1 MLVFGTSLL
10 AYFPKPLLGGLLFFL
25 GLDFLYDWVVAGW
38 KKLSRI
44 DYAVVLLILAVI
56 SSAIFAERGPS
67 YLMIVLTTAATLYIR
82 RDLLVDLQEWTFH
95 LSIAVIAGI
104 VVETGKQVSSV
115 KPGDRVFVTHHVP
128 CNSCHQCLTG
138 HETAC
143 TAFQTINNFDPGGFS
158 QFVRVSGRSVETGT
172 FMLPDSV
179 SFEQATFIEPL
190 GTAVRALRAVGL
202 KPGQSVFVV
211 GSGVAG
217 LLIIKL
223 ARAMGAGTI
232 VASDVSPYRLEKAR
246 QFGAT
251 HTVAANEDAPALIRK
266 VNDGR
271 LADIVILCAGAL
283 PAARTALASAER
295 GGTIL
300 FFAVPK
306 PGETVDVDFNP
317 FWRDDITIKTC
328 YGAAPQDNL
337 QALDPIR
344 NGTVTV
350 TDMVT
355 HRFGIDGI
363 GEAFMTGARPDGCMK
378 VIVEP
383 NQ

>member
-1 MLVFGTSLL
+1 M
-10 AYFPKPLLGGLLFFL
+10 
-25 GLDFLYDWVVAGW
+25 
-38 KKLSRI
+38 
-44 DYAVVLLILAVI
+44 
-56 SSAIFAERGPS
+56 
-67 YLMIVLTTAATLYIR
+67 
-82 RDLLVDLQEWTFH
+82 
-95 LSIAVIAGI
+95 
-104 VVETGKQVSSV
+104 
-115 KPGDRVFVTHHVP
+115 
-128 CNSCHQCLTG
+128 
-138 HETAC
+138 
-143 TAFQTINNFDPGGFS
+143 
-158 QFVRVSGRSVETGT
+158 
-172 FMLPDSV
+172 

-190 GTAVRALRAVGL
+190 GTAVRALRTAGL
-202 KPGQSVFVV
+202 KPAQSVFVV

-232 VASDVSPYRLEKAR
+232 IATDVSPYRLEKAR
-246 QFGAT
+246 EFGAN
-251 HTVAANEDAPALIRK
+251 HAIAANEDVPAFIRK

-328 YGAAPQDNL
+328 YGAAPLDNM
-337 QALDPIR
+337 QALELIR
-344 NGTVTV
+344 HGTVTV
-350 TDMVT
+350 DDMVT

-363 GEAFMTGARPDGCMK
+363 GEGVHDRRPARRLHEGYHRA
-378 VIVEP
+378 E
-383 NQ
+383 

>member
-1 MLVFGTSLL
+1 MKTGVYYRNSDVRVEERPDPRAGDRDIVVRVM
-10 AYFPKPLLGGLLFFL
+10 ACGLC
-25 GLDFLYDWVVAGW
+25 G
-38 KKLSRI
+38 S
-44 DYAVVLLILAVI
+44 
-56 SSAIFAERGPS
+56 
-67 YLMIVLTTAATLYIR
+67 
-82 RDLLVDLQEWTFH
+82 DLLEWYRIKRAPLVLGH
-95 LSIAVIAGI
+95 EPAGI
-104 VVETGKQVSSV
+104 VVESGKLVTAV

-128 CNSCHQCLTG
+128 CNACHYCLTG

-143 TAFQTINNFDPGGFS
+143 ATFQTVNNFDPGGFS
-158 QFVRVSGRSVETGT
+158 QLLRVTGRSVETGT
-172 FMLPDSV
+172 IKLPDDV

-190 GTAVRALRAVGL
+190 GTAVRAMRTAGL
-202 KPGQSVFVV
+202 KPAQSVLVA

-232 VASDVSPYRLEKAR
+232 IATDVSPYRLEMAKR
-246 QFGAT
+246 FGAD
-251 HTVAANEDAPALIRK
+251 HAISANIDVPAFVRK

-271 LADIVILCAGAL
+271 LADIVVLCAGAL
-283 PAARTALASAER
+283 PAVRTALTSAGR

-328 YGAAPQDNL
+328 YGAAPLDNL
-337 QALDPIR
+337 QALELIR
-344 NGTVTV
+344 HGTVTV

-355 HRFGIDGI
+355 HRFGIDRI
-363 GEAFMTGARPDGCMK
+363 DEAFMTGARPDGCMK
-378 VIVEP
+378 VIIEP
-383 NQ
+383 NR